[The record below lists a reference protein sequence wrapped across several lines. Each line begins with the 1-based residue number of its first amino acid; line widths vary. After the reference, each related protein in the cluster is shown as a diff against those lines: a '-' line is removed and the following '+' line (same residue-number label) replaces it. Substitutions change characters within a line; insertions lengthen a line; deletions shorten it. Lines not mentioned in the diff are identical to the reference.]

1 MKKLILF
8 SGILLFVLIPYQT
21 LAGDD
26 ETDVSDLPVR
36 ERIYVGGYV
45 GLQFGTIT
53 AIIVSPTVAY
63 RFTNRLTSGLGATY
77 QYYRDSGFSGLT
89 NGQQTTIITS
99 IYGGNLFARYT
110 ITPQIFVQTEFEAL
124 NLDSKIGS
132 PLDTREGRYWE
143 FNYFAGGGYR
153 AALSPRTFLNI
164 IVLWNFNSDSQI
176 HNQNPVIRLGVDVR
190 L

>member
-1 MKKLILF
+1 MKRLTLF
-8 SGILLFVLIPYQT
+8 WSILLFVLLPYHA

-26 ETDVSDLPVR
+26 DTDVSDLPIR

-53 AIIVSPTVAY
+53 AIIVSPTIAF

-77 QYYRDSGFSGLT
+77 QYYRDSGFSVFE
-89 NGQQTTIITS
+89 NGQQSTIITS

-110 ITPQIFVQTEFEAL
+110 ITPQIFAQTEFEAM
-124 NLDSKIGS
+124 NLDSRIGS
-132 PLDTREGRYWE
+132 PLDNREGRYWE

-164 IVLWNFNSDSQI
+164 IVLWNFNNESQI